1 MKDKKII
8 TIILVAVLTI
18 ISAIVVYTIFFKQDK
33 DTTLTMIERQWIEN
47 NKNKVIDLAIV
58 NQVPAVS
65 YNGEGIFFDFLRD
78 LEEKTNLSFNKVAYN
93 LGTEVKGDYA
103 FQVVESIGKNQIEVY
118 TDNYVLVTKKGKIY
132 NNIDDIKDM
141 TVGVLSSKLSNINT
155 YLNTNST
162 LLLKS
167 YENYDDM
174 FFDISVE
181 QVDASKQLDGIVVP
195 KTAYLNEILGNE
207 NLTISYNISEM
218 KEYYVLKLGNID
230 KLNTILKKYFK
241 KWYRDSYITSYEDQ
255 FFHGYF
261 EFSNADDKQKV
272 EFKSKRYVYGFVDNR
287 PYDTLYEGKY
297 LGINHSLIE
306 SFTDLSDVEIDY
318 KRYSSIEDLVKDFNT
333 NKIDMFF
340 NNTSYNTFQMDVINT
355 LSAYDEKVVVLTNPK
370 SNHQINSITSLKN
383 KKVLTVKY
391 SYLSNYL
398 LSSGVSIKEFSSLK
412 NLLSNIEE
420 DSILVLDLDTYN
432 YYSSKELKNYKINYI
447 YQLPVDYTFTIRNI
461 SDNQLFSKFFNFYL
475 SFFSNDL
482 AYEKGYEEIL
492 IARDTKI
499 SPKTIIFAIIGILF
513 AGVCVFFGIKLTT
526 PKKKQKVKINLSKE
540 DKIKYIDM
548 LTSLKNRTYLNDNI
562 EKWDNSGV
570 YPQTVVIIDL
580 NNIAYINDNYGHAE
594 GDKIIGEAANILINT
609 QLPNTEI
616 IRTNG
621 NEFLIYMVGY
631 EEKQVVSYMKKLNKE
646 FKLLT
651 HGFGAALGYSMITDA
666 IKTVDDA
673 INEATTD
680 MKENKEELDY

>member
-1 MKDKKII
+1 MKDKRII
-8 TIILVAVLTI
+8 AIVLAVVLTI
-18 ISAIVVYTIFFKQDK
+18 ISAVAVYTIFFKQDK
-33 DTTLTMIERQWIEN
+33 DTTLTMIERQWIES
-47 NKNKVIDLAIV
+47 NKNKVIDLAII
-58 NQVPAVS
+58 NQVPVVS
-65 YNGEGIFFDFLRD
+65 YNGEGIFFDFLKS
-78 LEEKTNLSFNKVAYN
+78 LEENTNLSFNKVAYN
-93 LGTEVKGDYA
+93 LGSEIKGDYA
-103 FQVVESIGKNQIEVY
+103 FQVVEKIEKNQIEVY

-132 NNIDDIKDM
+132 NSVDDIKDM
-141 TVGVLSSKLSNINT
+141 TVGVLSSKLSDVNT
-155 YLNTNST
+155 YLNTNSS

-167 YENYDDM
+167 YENYNDM

-181 QVDASKQLDGIVVP
+181 QVDTSKQLDGVVVP
-195 KTAYLNEILGNE
+195 KTAYLNQILGNE

-230 KLNTILKKYFK
+230 KLNTILKKYFE
-241 KWYRDSYITSYEDQ
+241 KWYRDSYFTSYEDQ

-287 PYDTLYEGKY
+287 PYDTLYDGKY
-297 LGINHSLIE
+297 LGINNSLIT
-306 SFTDLSDVEIDY
+306 SFTNLSDVEIDY
-318 KRYSSIEDLVKDFNT
+318 KRYSSIEELVKDFNA
-333 NKIDMFF
+333 NNIDMFF

-355 LSAYDEKVVVLTNPK
+355 LSAYDEKAVILTNPK
-370 SNHQINSITSLKN
+370 SNYQINSFASLKN
-383 KKVLTVKY
+383 KEVYTVRY
-391 SYLSNYL
+391 SYLSNNLLTNGVAIKEFNSLKSL
-398 LSSGVSIKEFSSLK
+398 LSS
-412 NLLSNIEE
+412 IEE
-420 DSILVLDLDTYN
+420 DTILVLDLDTYN
-432 YYSSKELKNYKINYI
+432 YYASKELKNYKINYI
-447 YQLPVDYTFTIRNI
+447 HQLPIDYTFTIRNI
-461 SDNQLFSKFFNFYL
+461 SDNRLFGKFFNFYL

-482 AYEKGYEEIL
+482 AYEKGYEEVL

-513 AGVCVFFGIKLTT
+513 AGICIFFGIKSTS
-526 PKKKQKVKINLSKE
+526 PKKTQKVKINLSKE

-548 LTSLKNRTYLNDNI
+548 LTSLKNRSYLNDNI

-631 EEKQVVSYMKKLNKE
+631 EERQVISYMKKLNKE
-646 FKLLT
+646 FKMLT